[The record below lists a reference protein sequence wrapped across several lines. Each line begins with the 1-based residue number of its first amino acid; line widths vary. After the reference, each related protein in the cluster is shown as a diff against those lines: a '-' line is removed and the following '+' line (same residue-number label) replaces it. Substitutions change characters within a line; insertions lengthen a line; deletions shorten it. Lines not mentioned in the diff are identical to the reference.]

1 MVLER
6 NTKLVMIGD
15 SITDCGRKLPIGEGS
30 NGAEGFGY
38 VCFVSA
44 LLKNFYKDNNNRVI
58 NMGISGD
65 RVRDLKDRWDRDAL
79 ELKPDYLSIM
89 IGINDIW
96 RQFEHPLRV
105 EEHVYIE
112 EYRSTLEK
120 LIEKTLPSLKKLI
133 LMTPFFIESNKND
146 LMRIEVDKY
155 GKVVKELA
163 DKYNAIFVDT
173 QKAFDEF
180 LENNYSATFALDR
193 VHPNATGHMAIAR
206 SFLDAIDFNW
216 LER

>member
-1 MVLER
+1 MLLEK

-15 SITDCGRKLPIGEGS
+15 SITDCGRRQPIGEGS

-44 LLKNFYKDNNNRVI
+44 LLKSFYNYNNNRVI
-58 NMGISGD
+58 NMGASGD
-65 RVRDLKDRWDRDAL
+65 RVRELKERWDRDVL
-79 ELKPDYLSIM
+79 ELNPDYLSIM

-105 EEHVYIE
+105 EDHVYID
-112 EYRSTLEK
+112 EYRNTLEE
-120 LIEKTLPSLKKLI
+120 LIQKTLPSLKKLI
-133 LMTPFFIESNKND
+133 LITPFFIESNKDD
-146 LMRIEVDKY
+146 LMRIETEKY
-155 GKVVKELA
+155 GQVVKELA
-163 DKYNAIFVDT
+163 KKYDAIFVDT
-173 QKAFDEF
+173 QRAFDEL

-206 SFLDAIDFNW
+206 AFLDAIGFEW
-216 LER
+216 K

>member
-1 MVLER
+1 MLLER

-30 NGAEGFGY
+30 TGAEGFGY

-44 LLKNFYKDNNNRVI
+44 LLKNFYKDNDNRVI

-65 RVRDLKDRWDRDAL
+65 RVRELKDRWDRDVL

-105 EEHVYIE
+105 EDHVYID
-112 EYRSTLEK
+112 EYRNTLEE

-133 LMTPFFIESNKND
+133 LITPFFIESNKND

-155 GKVVKELA
+155 GQVVKELA
-163 DKYNAIFVDT
+163 NKYDAIFVDT
-173 QKAFDEF
+173 QKAFDEL
-180 LENNYSATFALDR
+180 LENNYSAVFALDR
-193 VHPNATGHMAIAR
+193 VHPNPTGHMAIAR
-206 SFLDAIDFNW
+206 AFLNAIDFNW
-216 LER
+216 L